1 MFILDIFSLPQTID
15 FSIDSLVISLAI
27 GTLLS
32 WGLKIHYQRWGS
44 SLSNRVAFSKVFVF
58 ITLTTILIISI
69 VKSSLALSLGL
80 VGALSI
86 VRFRT
91 PVKEPEELAYLF
103 MCIAIGLG
111 LGANQWLATFVA
123 SCMIMVITTFSQRQK
138 NDEQSLFLALD
149 WKKSQE
155 IHLNKLQEVINNYI
169 IECDLRRFDSRGERE
184 EVIYYVNIKDSEVL
198 LQLMDKLKVDFP
210 SIGISFLDK
219 TKIPGI

>member
-1 MFILDIFSLPQTID
+1 MFILDIFSLPQKID
-15 FSIDSLVISLAI
+15 FSINSLMISLAL
-27 GTLLS
+27 GALLS

-58 ITLTTILIISI
+58 ITLTTTLIISI

-103 MCIAIGLG
+103 MCIAVGLG
-111 LGANQWLATFVA
+111 LGANQWLATVVA
-123 SCMIMVITTFSQRQK
+123 SCMIMAITTFSQRQK

-155 IHLNKLQEVINNYI
+155 VYLNELQNVMSNLM
-169 IECDLRRFDSRGERE
+169 IECDLRRFDSHGECE
-184 EVIYYVNIKDSEVL
+184 EVVYYVNIKDSEIL
-198 LQLMDKLKVDFP
+198 LKFIDKLKMDFP
-210 SIGISFLDK
+210 NIGISFLDK